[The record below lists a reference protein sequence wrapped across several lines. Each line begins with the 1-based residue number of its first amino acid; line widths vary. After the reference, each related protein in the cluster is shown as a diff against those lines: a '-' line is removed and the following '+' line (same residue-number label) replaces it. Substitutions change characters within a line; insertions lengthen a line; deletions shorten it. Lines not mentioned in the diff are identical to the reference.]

1 MAELSVRGRDDEEAC
16 PCAVVYV
23 AGRGKRERESVE
35 IR

>member
-23 AGRGKRERESVE
+23 AGGEERTGERRS
-35 IR
+35 